1 MKNTK
6 LKEIYNKI
14 IEDPLNETLIKKG
27 YLPLYQASENSKI
40 VLIGQAPGIKAQ
52 ESMTLFNDQ
61 SGDILR
67 DWLGVTKEEFYNK
80 ELFAI
85 LPIDF
90 FYPGKAKTGDLPP
103 RKSFAEKWHPEILK
117 EFKNIKLIILIGS
130 YANKFYLKD
139 KMEKNLTETVRNY
152 ENYLPKYFPL
162 VHPSPLNFRWQNKN
176 PWFKKQN
183 LITLKE
189 KVREILNNKNN

>member
-67 DWLGVTKEEFYNK
+67 DWLGVTKEEFYNE

-139 KMEKNLTETVRNY
+139 KMERNLTETVRNY
-152 ENYLPKYFPL
+152 KNYLPKYFPL

-176 PWFKKQN
+176 PWFKKEN

-189 KVREILNNKNN
+189 KVRDILNNKNN